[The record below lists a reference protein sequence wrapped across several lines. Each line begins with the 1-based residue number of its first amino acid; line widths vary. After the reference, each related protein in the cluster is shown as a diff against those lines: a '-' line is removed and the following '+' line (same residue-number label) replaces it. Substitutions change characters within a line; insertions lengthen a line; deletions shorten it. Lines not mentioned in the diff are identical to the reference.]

1 MRQFGFLSGTSR
13 VETEAHVKKEFL
25 MRAGEYHATLL
36 GITELRVSLHCTK
49 PCADCQKYLVTP
61 VTIHRG
67 RCLLSSRYS
76 SAKH

>member
-1 MRQFGFLSGTSR
+1 MRQFGFFSGTSW

-25 MRAGEYHATLL
+25 MRAAEYHATLL
-36 GITELRVSLHCTK
+36 GITELSVSLRCTK

-61 VTIHRG
+61 VTIHKG
-67 RCLLSSRYS
+67 RCLLSSWYI